1 MASAATA
8 TVIKMIEALPESVQ
22 DRVVERLRD
31 YIEDTRD
38 EMQWDDSFSRSQD
51 KLVAAARM
59 ARAEIS
65 RGLATPL
72 EPEHL

>member
-8 TVIKMIEALPESVQ
+8 TVVKMIESLPESVQ

-31 YIEDTRD
+31 YIEDARD
-38 EMQWDDSFSRSQD
+38 EMQWDESFARSQD
-51 KLVAAARM
+51 KPAAAARK

-65 RGLATPL
+65 RGLAVPL
-72 EPEHL
+72 NPDDL

>member
-8 TVIKMIEALPESVQ
+8 TVMKMIEALPESVQ

-31 YIEDTRD
+31 YIEDARD
-38 EMQWDDSFSRSQD
+38 EMRWDESFARSED
-51 KLVAAARM
+51 TLMAAARK

-65 RGLATPL
+65 RGLAVPL
-72 EPEHL
+72 NPDDL